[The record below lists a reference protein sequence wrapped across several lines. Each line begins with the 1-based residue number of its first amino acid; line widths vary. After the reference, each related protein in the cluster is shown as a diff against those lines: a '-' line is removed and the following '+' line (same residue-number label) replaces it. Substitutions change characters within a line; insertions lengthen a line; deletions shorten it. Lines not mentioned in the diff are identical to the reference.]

1 VFHWEDTVT
10 NNAIL
15 KSTVFGAAAAALL
28 AFAPAASAADIS
40 ACLITK
46 TDTNPFF
53 VKMKE
58 GATAKAQELGVTLK
72 AYAGKIDGDN
82 ESQVAAI
89 ESCIADGA
97 KGILLVPSDTK
108 AIVDSVKKARDAGIL
123 VIALD
128 TPLEPIDAAD
138 ATFATDNF
146 KAGELIGSWAKATL
160 GDAAKDA
167 KIAYMDLT
175 PSQPTVDVLRDQ
187 GFMTGFGIDTKDVN
201 KIGDEDDPRNV
212 CHDVT
217 NGNEEGGR
225 KAMENCLQK
234 DPGINVVYTINEPSA
249 AGAYEAL
256 KSVGMESNVL
266 IVSVDGGCPGVKNVE
281 AGVIG
286 ATSQQYPLLMASMGI
301 EAIKKFADTGEKPAP
316 TEGKDFFDTGVTL
329 VTDKPAEGVE
339 SIDTKEGLAK
349 CWG

>member
-1 VFHWEDTVT
+1 MKS
-10 NNAIL
+10 IL
-15 KSTVFGAAAAALL
+15 KSVLLGAAITGFAAVAP
-28 AFAPAASAADIS
+28 AFAEIG

-58 GATAKAQELGVTLK
+58 GASAKAVELGVTLK
-72 AYAGKIDGDN
+72 SYAGKIDGDN

-89 ESCIADGA
+89 ESCIADGV
-97 KGILLVPSDTK
+97 KGILLVPSDSK

-128 TPLEPIDAAD
+128 TPLDPIDAAD
-138 ATFATDNF
+138 STFATDNF
-146 KAGELIGSWAKATL
+146 KAGELIGAWAKATL
-160 GDAAKDA
+160 GDQVANA
-167 KIAYMDLT
+167 KIAYMDLN

-187 GFMTGFGIDTKDVN
+187 GFMKGFGIDLGDPN
-201 KIGDEDDPRNV
+201 KIGDETDARNV

-234 DPGINVVYTINEPSA
+234 DPGINVIYTINEPSA
-249 AGAYEAL
+249 AGAFEAL
-256 KSVGMESNVL
+256 KSVGREKDVL
-266 IVSVDGGCPGVKNVE
+266 IVSVDGGCPGVKNVAE
-281 AGVIG
+281 GVIG
-286 ATSQQYPLLMASMGI
+286 ATSQQYPLLMAAMGI

-316 TEGKDFFDTGVTL
+316 TEGKTFFDTGATL
-329 VTDKPAEGVE
+329 ITDKPAAGVE
-339 SIDTKEGLAK
+339 SIDTKEGMAK

>member
-1 VFHWEDTVT
+1 M
-10 NNAIL
+10 
-15 KSTVFGAAAAALL
+15 
-28 AFAPAASAADIS
+28 AFASSASAADVS

-58 GATAKAQELGVTLK
+58 GASAKAKELGITLK
-72 AYAGKIDGDN
+72 AYAGKVDGDN

-89 ESCIADGA
+89 ESCIADQA
-97 KGILLVPSDTK
+97 KGILLVPSDSK

-128 TPLEPIDAAD
+128 TPLDPIDAAD
-138 ATFATDNF
+138 STFATDNF

-160 GDAAKDA
+160 GDKAKDA
-167 KIAYMDLT
+167 KIAYMDLN

-201 KIGDEDDPRNV
+201 KIGDEDDARNV

-225 KAMENCLQK
+225 KAMENCLTK
-234 DPGINVVYTINEPSA
+234 DPGINVVYTINEPAA
-249 AGAYEAL
+249 AGAFEAL
-256 KSVGMESNVL
+256 KAVGNEKNVL
-266 IVSVDGGCPGVKNVE
+266 IVSVDGGCPGVKNVAE
-281 AGVIG
+281 GVIG
-286 ATSQQYPLLMASMGI
+286 ATSQQYPLLMAAMGI
-301 EAIKKFADTGEKPAP
+301 EAIKKFADTGEKPKP
-316 TEGKDFFDTGVTL
+316 TEGKTFFDTGATL
-329 VTDKPAEGVE
+329 ITDKPAAGVD
-339 SIDTKEGLAK
+339 SIDTKDGLAK

>member
-1 VFHWEDTVT
+1 VT
-10 NNAIL
+10 KSALL
-15 KSTVFGAAAAALL
+15 KTTVFGAAFIGLAAL
-28 AFAPAASAADIS
+28 AAPASAEGIS

-58 GATAKAQELGVTLK
+58 GASAKAKELGVELK
-72 AYAGKIDGDN
+72 AYAGKVDGDN

-108 AIVDSVKKARDAGIL
+108 AIIDSVKKARDAGIL

-138 ATFATDNF
+138 STFATDNF

-167 KIAYMDLT
+167 KIAYMDLN

-187 GFMTGFGIDTKDVN
+187 GFMTGFGIDTKDAN
-201 KIGDEDDPRNV
+201 KIGDEDDARNV

-234 DPGINVVYTINEPSA
+234 DPGINVVYTINEPAA
-249 AGAYEAL
+249 AGAFEAL
-256 KSVGMESNVL
+256 KAVGMEKNVL
-266 IVSVDGGCPGVKNVE
+266 IVSVDGGCPGVKNVAE
-281 AGVIG
+281 GVIG

-301 EAIKKFADTGEKPAP
+301 EAIKKFADTGEKPKP
-316 TEGKDFFDTGVTL
+316 TEGKTFFDTGATL
-329 VTDKPAEGVE
+329 ITDKPAAGVE
-339 SIDTKEGLAK
+339 SIDTKKGLEL